1 MGMESLEG
9 NGGNA
14 LTLEER
20 LAAKEKERL
29 ERLAEKEKAAE
40 EEEARKA
47 RGEEAKKD
55 FLAKKREEQERAKT
69 IQAAI
74 AASKREPEPE
84 PELEP
89 ESAAVSAAVLQEGTP
104 PLKMKDCVALLQDEI
119 GGISGLSPKDTIAAA
134 AEAYGI
140 ELDASDTVKQQLH
153 TLAKECGIETGW

>member
-1 MGMESLEG
+1 VVEHNLRGIP
-9 NGGNA
+9 A
-14 LTLEER
+14 LQPVFEHIDATA
-20 LAAKEKERL
+20 LAAAGGL
-29 ERLAEKEKAAE
+29 
-40 EEEARKA
+40 
-47 RGEEAKKD
+47 
-55 FLAKKREEQERAKT
+55 
-69 IQAAI
+69 
-74 AASKREPEPE
+74 SEPEPE